1 MPIFLTDQERVLVMA
16 QRGRP
21 PLNRHFWA
29 LQRDVAKRAATPGLI
44 SATSSGEWYHV
55 TQEYVASAAMVH
67 ALQPDDTIR
76 RWLRAATL
84 SIVRRSVDDWVGP
97 WFRDHAAQP
106 PKGHLET
113 ASLSMAVS
121 VAYDL
126 APDVFSASELQEV
139 HDCLQQVALPLITEW
154 LDQAQN
160 FNNWRHAMLY
170 GLAAAAVAVNDR
182 AAIDRALREYDV
194 CYQAFS
200 ADGSYSESI
209 GYAGYAA
216 SSISL
221 AYEMLI
227 RHDPAL
233 AQRISPIAYCK
244 AVRWIAHSLLYM
256 KPLSG
261 WGAHPSPRFANFND
275 SPAIERLRS
284 FWLLHVAAR
293 VRNEM
298 PVEAGLA
305 RWLFDTLWAHD
316 LPGNVTFLVLPLLP
330 QAADPITPQQAG
342 LALTVR
348 YSNGDAFARDAWD
361 GDTILAARTG
371 SDPLAAAGHQHGDV
385 NSMILVHKRE
395 RLLLD
400 PGHSCYRNLLREL
413 DIASQSHN
421 TCTFTLDTALAD
433 RRAEDIN
440 EARVLQQKTR
450 AVRRMIDGKPGE
462 LVDRGGRHLLT
473 VDAGDVKVIGSDA
486 AGLYGAPIESFKR
499 FWILC
504 GAHALFIVD
513 HIRTAEPVR
522 TTWNWLLN
530 NRDSELDLKIVPP
543 DRLVARRGPAGL
555 KLFHLAG
562 GALQGPVYAYVHDE
576 YNILPGQVYEAKAG
590 SGMLVRWHERAAS
603 RERIAVHAAAFDDFG
618 AIAGWHLRQPESGEI
633 GLESPGGAQAWYL
646 AVAADPLRLTVVHR
660 PDGDTYTVQTT
671 PGGVWTVA
679 H

>member
-1 MPIFLTDQERVLVMA
+1 MSIYLTDEERALIMA
-16 QRGRP
+16 QRGRA
-21 PLNRHFWA
+21 PLNRYYWA
-29 LQRDVAKRAATPGLI
+29 VQRDVSRRAETPGLI
-44 SATSSGEWYHV
+44 GSATSGEWYHV
-55 TQEYVASAAMVH
+55 VQEYIARAAMIH
-67 ALQPDDTIR
+67 AVQPDDTLR

-97 WFRDHAAQP
+97 WFRDHAAEP
-106 PKGHLET
+106 PQGHLET

-126 APDVFSASELQEV
+126 APDVFADSELREL
-139 HDCLQQVALPLITEW
+139 HDCLHDVALPLILQW
-154 LDQAQN
+154 LDRARN

-170 GLAAAAVAVNDR
+170 GLTAAAVAVNDL
-182 AAIDRALREYDV
+182 AAIERAVREYEL
-194 CYQAFS
+194 CYEAFS
-200 ADGSYSESI
+200 ADGSYSESV

-221 AYEMLI
+221 AYETLV

-233 AQRISPIAYCK
+233 AQRISPVAYSK

-261 WGAHPSPRFANFND
+261 WGAHPQPRFANFND

-316 LPGNVTFLVLPLLP
+316 LPGNVSFLVLPLLP
-330 QAADPITPQQAG
+330 QACQPISPQEAG
-342 LALTVR
+342 LARTVS

-371 SDPLAAAGHQHGDV
+371 SEPLAAAGHQHGDV

-421 TCTFTLDTALAD
+421 TCTFTLDATLEAT
-433 RRAEDIN
+433 RPEDID
-440 EARVLQQKTR
+440 EGRVLQQKTR
-450 AVRRMIDGKPGE
+450 AVRAMKDGKLGD

-473 VDAGDVKVIGSDA
+473 VDAGALQVIGSDA
-486 AGLYGAPIESFKR
+486 AGLYGAPLETFRR
-499 FWILC
+499 FWLLC
-504 GAHALFIVD
+504 GGHVLFVVD
-513 HIRTAEPVR
+513 HITASVPVR

-530 NRDSELDLKIVPP
+530 NRDGELDLKIVPP

-555 KLFHLAG
+555 KLFHLAS

-576 YNILPGQVYEAKAG
+576 YNILPGQTYEAKAG
-590 SGMLVRWHERAAS
+590 SGLLIRWHERAAS
-603 RERIAVHAAAFDDFG
+603 RERIAVHAAAFDDYG
-618 AIAGWHLRQPESGEI
+618 AIAGWHLRQPDNGEI
-633 GLESPGGAQAWYL
+633 GLESPAGQDGWYL
-646 AVAADPLRLTVVHR
+646 SLTADPLRLTLVHR
-660 PDGDTYTVQTT
+660 PAGDIWTVQMT
-671 PGGVWTVA
+671 PGGVWAVA

>member
-1 MPIFLTDQERVLVMA
+1 MSIFLSDEERALVMA

-21 PLNRHFWA
+21 PLNRYFWA

-44 SATSSGEWYHV
+44 SAPSSGEWYHV
-55 TQEYVASAAMVH
+55 TQEYIARAAMIH

-84 SIVRRSVDDWVGP
+84 SIARRSVDDWVGP
-97 WFRDHAAQP
+97 WFRDHEARP

-113 ASLSMAVS
+113 ASLSMAV
-121 VAYDL
+121 ATAIDL
-126 APDVFSASELQEV
+126 APDVFSDAEREECVDVLRR
-139 HDCLQQVALPLITEW
+139 VAIPLIVEW
-154 LDQAQN
+154 LDRAAN

-170 GLAAAAVAVNDR
+170 GLAAAVVVNDR
-182 AAIDRALREYDV
+182 PSVERALSEYDT

-200 ADGSYSESI
+200 DDGSYSESI

-221 AYEMLI
+221 AYESLV
-227 RHDPAL
+227 RYDPAL
-233 AQRISPIAYCK
+233 TRRISPVAYCK

-261 WGAHPSPRFANFND
+261 WGSHPQPRFANFND

-293 VRNEM
+293 ARRQM

-305 RWLFDTLWAHD
+305 RWLFDTLWTHD
-316 LPGNVTFLVLPLLP
+316 LPGQVSFFVLPLLP
-330 QAADPITPQQAG
+330 QAAEAISPQAAG
-342 LALTVR
+342 LPLTVR

-385 NSMILVHKRE
+385 NSFILVHKRE

-421 TCTFTLDTALAD
+421 TCTFTLDATLQAT
-433 RRAEDIN
+433 RPEDVG

-450 AVRRMIDGKPGE
+450 AVRAIKDGKLGD

-473 VDAGDVKVIGSDA
+473 VDAGEIKVIGSDA
-486 AGLYGAPIESFKR
+486 AGLYGPPLER
-499 FWILC
+499 FRRFLILC
-504 GAHALFIVD
+504 GAHVLFIID
-513 HIRTAEPVR
+513 HITSSEPVR
-522 TTWNWLLN
+522 TTWHWLLN
-530 NRDSELDLKIVPP
+530 NRDGELDLDITPP
-543 DRLVARRGPAGL
+543 DRLEARRGPAGV
-555 KLFHLAG
+555 KLFHLGG

-590 SGMLVRWHERAAS
+590 SGLLVRWHERTAS
-603 RERIAVHAAAFDDFG
+603 RERTVVHAAAVDDVG
-618 AIAGWHLRQPESGEI
+618 AIAGWHLRLLADGAI
-633 GLESPGGAQAWYL
+633 GLESPGGHDAWRL
-646 AVAADPLRLTVVHR
+646 SVARDPLRLTVMHR
-660 PDGDTYTVQTT
+660 STERAYHIQMQSD
-671 PGGVWTVA
+671 GVWTMTS
-679 H
+679 